1 MKVLNTCFFEKASL
15 SFLLLG
21 EIIGD
26 GTVLFKFCSFFPLS
40 FVKMLDVRSIFG
52 SRKDCR
58 SFSKGCVVFS
68 VL

>member
-40 FVKMLDVRSIFG
+40 FVKMLDVRSIFEE
-52 SRKDCR
+52 R
-58 SFSKGCVVFS
+58 
-68 VL
+68 L